1 MTLDQ
6 IFWVIMI
13 AIAIWS
19 VVWGVN
25 RASWTWQGP
34 FGSALILFL
43 LIGMLG
49 WRTFGPAVK

>member
-1 MTLDQ
+1 MELDFW
-6 IFWVIMI
+6 FWVIMV
-13 AIAIWS
+13 AIALWS
-19 VVWGVN
+19 VVWGMH
-25 RASWTWQGP
+25 RSSWTWQGP